1 MVNPVAVREAPRI
14 PKIIND
20 NYCRIPPELQTKLEY
35 YVSDVKQTD
44 FHVLVKNSVKCQ
56 SVACLVP
63 SVTKSKSGQPQKKG
77 VRPISNMKNT
87 IKSVKSASFVNHC
100 VFAPNVPNALSVA
113 NAQPVGGRLQLFWE
127 VWARLGANPRVVSI
141 LKEGYVL
148 PFNLRP
154 CLVRDPLIVSGYA
167 NPIRDSHLQGALQ
180 ALIKKKAVERVRVR
194 TSLAFFNRLFIVP
207 KPNQKWRPILDLS
220 TLNQFLCVKTFKM
233 ETPET
238 IRTSLQQGEWVTS
251 LDFSDA
257 YFHIPIHVNSRKYL
271 RFHFQNQSYQ
281 FRALPFGLSTA
292 PMEFTCVVKE
302 VKLMA
307 QSRGIRIHQYLDDW
321 LIRAPTRE
329 SCHQGTQSLLALCQ
343 ELGWMVNM
351 QKSELE
357 PQQVFDFVGYQYD
370 LLNGLVRPTQNRWE
384 ALQQKVTGL
393 LQNRSCRVRTFMS
406 LIGLLTATEKQV
418 PLGRLHMRPIQWH
431 LKKHWRVP
439 ESLEK
444 EIPIPGSLHPHLQW
458 WTQEEN
464 VLKGQPLHPL
474 RHAVQIFRRL
484 KRRLGCSL
492 RRLHSKRYLVS
503 ARKQVAHKLLRT
515 KSRVVSTKKIPTISA
530 RKGRPDCH
538 RQHYSCGIHQQG
550 GRYEVRF
557 TLCPSLAA
565 PMLVQSQTNSTE
577 GQTHSGPS
585 ECNCRQV
592 VSPGTGHSDG
602 VVPPSGDLRHPLSNL
617 ALSPSGHVCNKVQLQ
632 ASPICV
638 PNSRPK
644 GLVSGRSDNI
654 LGRPGHVPFPSSVS
668 NGEGGQQAVRSLV
681 SQSNPDCSG
690 MAQHALVLGPS
701 GAVGDGSSLS
711 STPSRSS
718 DPTFQQGTSQGS
730 GKPKSPC
737 LAPRAQTI
745 REQGFSS
752 PVASRIEAPQRRSTR
767 AVYEAKWAL
776 FVRWCETSQVD
787 FRNPSIKQI
796 ADFLLHLFQE
806 KNLQPSTIDGYRS
819 AIADKLGNT
828 LVNVGK
834 DDNLTRLLD
843 SFHRDRPKGRRGV
856 PAWNLSLVLH
866 QLTKAPFE
874 PLRKASLKHLT
885 FKTVFLLALASGK
898 RRSEIHAWLNKNIR
912 HQADWSKVSLYPSP
926 SFLAKN
932 HLAKEGPECVAP
944 VVIPALAPTLDK
956 SLKEDR
962 SLCPVQALRYYL
974 DKTQDLRTGKELVF
988 VSFKQ
993 GFNKDISPA
1002 TISSWIKQT
1011 VVLCYDLSDQVSLTL
1026 HQVKAHD
1033 VRAFA
1038 ASKAFQGGISLD
1050 QILAA
1055 CHWKSHNTFTQFYL
1069 KDVAWA
1075 DKELFHL
1082 GPVVAAQQIHH

>member
-1 MVNPVAVREAPRI
+1 MSQCCSSCTFCKKHQAAAKERHKSNLKLTKYNKVCEKCFFCKSLCLCPKCVKCPQCCKCPISRGTPTKFLENMGSQGCKPEGSIHFEKGLCASLQGQTSLNKGTPDSKRLCKPHQRLPLTRSSASSDQEKGSREGQGSNLTSLFQQIVHCPKAEPKVAANLGSQYSKSVFMRKNIQNGDSRDNPDLSTTRRVGVINRFQRRLLPHSNPLHI
-14 PKIIND
+14 PKI
-20 NYCRIPPELQTKLEY
+20 P
-35 YVSDVKQTD
+35 
-44 FHVLVKNSVKCQ
+44 
-56 SVACLVP
+56 
-63 SVTKSKSGQPQKKG
+63 
-77 VRPISNMKNT
+77 
-87 IKSVKSASFVNHC
+87 
-100 VFAPNVPNALSVA
+100 
-113 NAQPVGGRLQLFWE
+113 
-127 VWARLGANPRVVSI
+127 
-141 LKEGYVL
+141 
-148 PFNLRP
+148 
-154 CLVRDPLIVSGYA
+154 
-167 NPIRDSHLQGALQ
+167 
-180 ALIKKKAVERVRVR
+180 
-194 TSLAFFNRLFIVP
+194 
-207 KPNQKWRPILDLS
+207 
-220 TLNQFLCVKTFKM
+220 
-233 ETPET
+233 
-238 IRTSLQQGEWVTS
+238 
-251 LDFSDA
+251 
-257 YFHIPIHVNSRKYL
+257 
-271 RFHFQNQSYQ
+271 
-281 FRALPFGLSTA
+281 
-292 PMEFTCVVKE
+292 
-302 VKLMA
+302 
-307 QSRGIRIHQYLDDW
+307 
-321 LIRAPTRE
+321 
-329 SCHQGTQSLLALCQ
+329 
-343 ELGWMVNM
+343 
-351 QKSELE
+351 
-357 PQQVFDFVGYQYD
+357 
-370 LLNGLVRPTQNRWE
+370 
-384 ALQQKVTGL
+384 
-393 LQNRSCRVRTFMS
+393 
-406 LIGLLTATEKQV
+406 QV
-418 PLGRLHMRPIQWH
+418 PLPEPVVPVSGSSLWPLNSSHGVHCCGQRGQVNGSVTGYKNPPVPRRLVDSNPYQRILPPGNPVPPSPLPGVGLDGKHAKIRTGTPTSLRLCRLPVRPAQRTGQTDSKPLGSPSTKNNRAIAEEILPSENFHVSYRPSHCDRKTGDPRQTAH
-431 LKKHWRVP
+431 ETYSVAPQETL
-439 ESLEK
+439 ES
-444 EIPIPGSLHPHLQW
+444 PGISGKRDPNS
-458 WTQEEN
+458 E
-464 VLKGQPLHPL
+464 VSPSAPAVVDPGVKGPKGSTLTPPTTRNTNL
-474 RHAVQIFRRL
+474 YRRL

-492 RRLHSKRYLVS
+492 RRLHSKRDLVS
-503 ARKQVAHKLLRT
+503 ARKQITHKLLRA
-515 KSRVVSTKKIPTISA
+515 KSRVVSTKKIPTLSA

-538 RQHYSCGIHQQG
+538 RQHHSCGIHQQG

-577 GQTHSGPS
+577 GQTYSGPS

-592 VSPGTGHSDG
+592 VSPGTGHSDR

-632 ASPICV
+632 TSPVCV
-638 PNSRPK
+638 PNSRPE
-644 GLVSGRSDNI
+644 GLVSGRSDAV
-654 LGRPGHVPFPSSVS
+654 LGKPGHVPLSPSVS
-668 NGEGGQQAVRSLV
+668 DGEGGQQAVRPLV

-690 MAQHALVLGPS
+690 MAKHALVLGPS
-701 GAVGDGSSLS
+701 GAVGHGSSLS

-730 GKPKSPC
+730 DKLKSPC

-745 REQGFSS
+745 KEQGFSS
-752 PVASRIEAPQRRSTR
+752 PVAARIEAPQRRSTR

-819 AIADKLGNT
+819 AISDKLGNAS
-828 LVNVGK
+828 VNVGK

-956 SLKEDR
+956 SLQEDR
-962 SLCPVQALRYYL
+962 SLCPVRALRYYL

-1011 VVLCYDLSDQVSLTL
+1011 VVLCYDLSDQDTLTL

>member
-1 MVNPVAVREAPRI
+1 MSCTYCNKVAVAKERRKTKIKDQKSNKVCEKCFFCRSLCFCSKCSKCPQCCKCPTSGGTSSEFLGNMGSQGCKPKSSVHIKRGLCSSLQSKTSLSKGSPDSKWLCKPHQRLPLASSCTSSDREKGSREGQGSNLTSLFQQTVHCPKAEPQVAANLGSQYSKSVFMRKNIQNGDSRDNPDLSTTRGVGDIARLQRRLLPHPNSLHI
-14 PKIIND
+14 PKIPQVPLSEPVVPVSGTSLWPVNSSHGVHWCGQRGQVNGSVTGYKNPPVPRRLVDSSPYQRILPPGNP
-20 NYCRIPPELQTKLEY
+20 IPPSPL
-35 YVSDVKQTD
+35 
-44 FHVLVKNSVKCQ
+44 
-56 SVACLVP
+56 P
-63 SVTKSKSGQPQKKG
+63 G
-77 VRPISNMKNT
+77 VGLDGKHA
-87 IKSVKSASFVNHC
+87 K
-100 VFAPNVPNALSVA
+100 
-113 NAQPVGGRLQLFWE
+113 
-127 VWARLGANPRVVSI
+127 
-141 LKEGYVL
+141 
-148 PFNLRP
+148 
-154 CLVRDPLIVSGYA
+154 
-167 NPIRDSHLQGALQ
+167 IRTGTP
-180 ALIKKKAVERVRVR
+180 
-194 TSLAFFNRLFIVP
+194 TSLRL
-207 KPNQKWRPILDLS
+207 R
-220 TLNQFLCVKTFKM
+220 
-233 ETPET
+233 
-238 IRTSLQQGEWVTS
+238 R
-251 LDFSDA
+251 
-257 YFHIPIHVNSRKYL
+257 
-271 RFHFQNQSYQ
+271 
-281 FRALPFGLSTA
+281 LP
-292 PMEFTCVVKE
+292 
-302 VKLMA
+302 
-307 QSRGIRIHQYLDDW
+307 
-321 LIRAPTRE
+321 
-329 SCHQGTQSLLALCQ
+329 
-343 ELGWMVNM
+343 
-351 QKSELE
+351 
-357 PQQVFDFVGYQYD
+357 
-370 LLNGLVRPTQNRWE
+370 VRPTQRSSQTYSKSLGNPSTENNSAFTEQILPSENFHVSYRSSHCDRKTGDPRQTAHE
-384 ALQQKVTGL
+384 TYSVAPQETLESPRISGKGDPNSEVSPSVPAVVDPRGKCPKGSALTPPAT
-393 LQNRSCRVRTFMS
+393 RSS
-406 LIGLLTATEKQV
+406 NLY
-418 PLGRLHMRPIQWH
+418 
-431 LKKHWRVP
+431 
-439 ESLEK
+439 
-444 EIPIPGSLHPHLQW
+444 
-458 WTQEEN
+458 
-464 VLKGQPLHPL
+464 
-474 RHAVQIFRRL
+474 RRL

-515 KSRVVSTKKIPTISA
+515 KSRVVSTKKIPTFSA

-538 RQHYSCGIHQQG
+538 RQHHGCGIHQPG
-550 GRYEVRF
+550 RRYEVRL

-565 PMLVQSQTNSTE
+565 PMLVQPQSNSTE
-577 GQTHSGPS
+577 GQTHSRPS
-585 ECNCRQV
+585 ECNCRQI
-592 VSPGTGHSDG
+592 VSPKAGHSDG
-602 VVPPSGDLRHPLSNL
+602 VVPPSRDLRPPLSNL

-632 ASPICV
+632 ASSICV

-644 GLVSGRSDNI
+644 GLVSGCSDII
-654 LGRPGHVPFPSSVS
+654 LGGPGHVPLPPSVS
-668 NGEGGQQAVRSLV
+668 DGEGGQQAVRSLV
-681 SQSNPDCSG
+681 SQSNPDCPG

-701 GAVGDGSSLS
+701 GTICEGSSLS
-711 STPSRSS
+711 STPPRSS

-730 GKPKSPC
+730 DKPKSPC

-745 REQGFSS
+745 KEQGFSS

-767 AVYEAKWAL
+767 TVYEAKWAV

-828 LVNVGK
+828 SVNVGK
-834 DDNLTRLLD
+834 DENLTRLLD

-962 SLCPVQALRYYL
+962 SLCPVRALRYYL

-1011 VVLCYDLSDQVSLTL
+1011 VVLCYDLSDQDSLTL

>member
-1 MVNPVAVREAPRI
+1 MVSPDVVPRWLMRRHS
-14 PKIIND
+14 IND
-20 NYCRIPPELQTKLEY
+20 NYCKSSPVPVARP
-35 YVSDVKQTD
+35 VS
-44 FHVLVKNSVKCQ
+44 SVKSVVTRNSFVSVPTNVSYHVVCRVPTVTRWQ
-56 SVACLVP
+56 SQKKDVRP
-63 SVTKSKSGQPQKKG
+63 KSK
-77 VRPISNMKNT
+77 
-87 IKSVKSASFVNHC
+87 IKSQIKCVKSASFVGHF
-100 VFAPNVPNALSVA
+100 VSAPNVPNVPNVASV
-113 NAQPVGGRLQLFWE
+113 QPVGGRLQSFWE
-127 VWARLGANPRVVSI
+127 IWAHKGANPKVVSI

-148 PFNLRP
+148 PFKVRP
-154 CLVRDPLIVSGYA
+154 PLVRDPLIISGYL
-167 NPIRDSHLQGALQ
+167 NPIRDSHLQEAVQ
-180 ALIKKKAVERVRVR
+180 ALIEKKAVERVRVQ

-207 KPNQKWRPILDLS
+207 KPNHKWRLILDLS

-238 IRTSLQQGEWVTS
+238 IRTSLQQEEWVTS

-257 YFHIPIHVNSRKYL
+257 YFHIPIHFTSRKFL

-292 PMEFTCVVKE
+292 PMEFTGVVKE

-307 QSRGIRIHQYLDDW
+307 QSQGIRIYQYLDDW
-321 LIRAPTRE
+321 LIRAPTKE

-370 LLNGLVRPTQNRWE
+370 LLNGVVRPTQNRWE
-384 ALQQKVTGL
+384 ALQQKITVL
-393 LQNRSCRVRTFMS
+393 LQTRYCRVRTFMS

-418 PLGRLHMRPIQWH
+418 PLGRLHMRVAPQEALESPRISG
-431 LKKHWRVP
+431 KGDPNSEVSPPVP
-439 ESLEK
+439 AVVDPRGK
-444 EIPIPGSLHPHLQW
+444 CPKGSALTPPATRSSNLY
-458 WTQEEN
+458 
-464 VLKGQPLHPL
+464 
-474 RHAVQIFRRL
+474 RCL

-515 KSRVVSTKKIPTISA
+515 KSRVVSTKKIPTFSA

-538 RQHYSCGIHQQG
+538 RQHYGCSIHQQG
-550 GRYEVRF
+550 RRYEVRL

-565 PMLVQSQTNSTE
+565 PMLVQPQSNSTE
-577 GQTHSGPS
+577 GQTHSRPS
-585 ECNCRQV
+585 ECNCRQI
-592 VSPGTGHSDG
+592 VSPKAGHSDG
-602 VVPPSGDLRHPLSNL
+602 VVPPSRDLRPPLSNL
-617 ALSPSGHVCNKVQLQ
+617 AFSPSGHVCNKVQLQ
-632 ASPICV
+632 ASSICV

-644 GLVSGRSDNI
+644 GLVSGCSDI
-654 LGRPGHVPFPSSVS
+654 VLGGPGHVPLSPSVS
-668 NGEGGQQAVRSLV
+668 DGEGGQQAVRSLV
-681 SQSNPDCSG
+681 SQSNPDCPG

-701 GAVGDGSSLS
+701 GTVCEGSSMS
-711 STPSRSS
+711 STPPRSS

-730 GKPKSPC
+730 DKPKSPC

-745 REQGFSS
+745 KEQGFSS

-767 AVYEAKWAL
+767 TVYEAKWAV
-776 FVRWCETSQVD
+776 FIKWCETSQVD

-828 LVNVGK
+828 SINVGK
-834 DDNLTRLLD
+834 DENLTRLLD

-962 SLCPVQALRYYL
+962 SLCPVRALRYYL
-974 DKTQDLRTGKELVF
+974 DKTQNLRTGKELVF

-993 GFNKDISPA
+993 GFDRDISPA

-1011 VVLCYDLSDQVSLTL
+1011 VVLCYDLSDQESLTL
-1026 HQVKAHD
+1026 HQVKAHG

>member
-1 MVNPVAVREAPRI
+1 
-14 PKIIND
+14 
-20 NYCRIPPELQTKLEY
+20 
-35 YVSDVKQTD
+35 
-44 FHVLVKNSVKCQ
+44 
-56 SVACLVP
+56 
-63 SVTKSKSGQPQKKG
+63 
-77 VRPISNMKNT
+77 
-87 IKSVKSASFVNHC
+87 
-100 VFAPNVPNALSVA
+100 
-113 NAQPVGGRLQLFWE
+113 
-127 VWARLGANPRVVSI
+127 
-141 LKEGYVL
+141 
-148 PFNLRP
+148 
-154 CLVRDPLIVSGYA
+154 
-167 NPIRDSHLQGALQ
+167 
-180 ALIKKKAVERVRVR
+180 
-194 TSLAFFNRLFIVP
+194 
-207 KPNQKWRPILDLS
+207 
-220 TLNQFLCVKTFKM
+220 M

-238 IRTSLQQGEWVTS
+238 IRTSLQQEEWVTS

-257 YFHIPIHVNSRKYL
+257 YFHIPIHFTSRKFL

-292 PMEFTCVVKE
+292 PMEFTGVVKE

-307 QSRGIRIHQYLDDW
+307 QSQGIRIYQYLDDW
-321 LIRAPTRE
+321 LIRAPTKE

-370 LLNGLVRPTQNRWE
+370 LLNGVVRPTQNRWE
-384 ALQQKVTGL
+384 ALQQKITVL
-393 LQNRSCRVRTFMS
+393 LQNRFCRVRTFMS

-444 EIPIPGSLHPHLQW
+444 EIPIPRSLHQYLQW

-474 RHAVQIFRRL
+474 QHAVQIFTDASKEGWGAHLGDFTASGTWSVPESKLHINFLELKAVLLAL
-484 KRRLGCSL
+484 KRFQHLVQGKVVLIATDNTTVVAYINKEGGMRSGSLCALLWRLLCWCSL
-492 RRLHSKRYLVS
+492 NQIVLKARHIPGHLNVIADKLSRQRQVIQTEWSLHQETFDLLCQTWHYPRVDMFATRYNCKLVQFVSPIPDPKAWSVDALTLSWEDLDMYLFPPVSLMGKVVSKLSDHWYRRAILIAPGWPNMPWFWDLVELS
-503 ARKQVAHKLLRT
+503 ARVPLCLPHH
-515 KSRVVSTKKIPTISA
+515 
-530 RKGRPDCH
+530 PD
-538 RQHYSCGIHQQG
+538 
-550 GRYEVRF
+550 
-557 TLCPSLAA
+557 
-565 PMLVQSQTNSTE
+565 LVTQPFN
-577 GQTHSGPS
+577 
-585 ECNCRQV
+585 N
-592 VSPGTGHSDG
+592 
-602 VVPPSGDLRHPLSNL
+602 LS
-617 ALSPSGHVCNKVQLQ
+617 
-632 ASPICV
+632 
-638 PNSRPK
+638 
-644 GLVSGRSDNI
+644 
-654 LGRPGHVPFPSSVS
+654 PGHVPLPPSVS
-668 NGEGGQQAVRSLV
+668 DGEGGQQAVRSLV
-681 SQSNPDCSG
+681 SQSNPDCPG

-701 GAVGDGSSLS
+701 GAICEGSSLS
-711 STPSRSS
+711 STPPRSS

-730 GKPKSPC
+730 DKPKSPC

-745 REQGFSS
+745 KEQGFSS

-767 AVYEAKWAL
+767 TVYEAKWAV

-828 LVNVGK
+828 LINVGK

-962 SLCPVQALRYYL
+962 SLCPVRALRYYL

-988 VSFKQ
+988 VSFKR
-993 GFNKDISPA
+993 GFDRDISPA

-1011 VVLCYDLSDQVSLTL
+1011 VVLCYDLSDQESLTL

>member
-1 MVNPVAVREAPRI
+1 MKDSVNCHNVAH
-14 PKIIND
+14 
-20 NYCRIPPELQTKLEY
+20 
-35 YVSDVKQTD
+35 
-44 FHVLVKNSVKCQ
+44 HVLSVKNIR
-56 SVACLVP
+56 
-63 SVTKSKSGQPQKKG
+63 QPQKKCIS
-77 VRPISNMKNT
+77 PILNSQNT
-87 IKSVKSASFVNHC
+87 IKYVKNASFVNHC
-100 VFAPNVPNALSVA
+100 VFAPSVA
-113 NAQPVGGRLQLFWE
+113 NVQSVGGRLQNFWKI
-127 VWARLGANPRVVSI
+127 WALKGGNPKVVSI

-148 PFNLRP
+148 PFKVRP
-154 CLVRDPLIVSGYA
+154 PLIREPLIVSGYA
-167 NPIRDSHLQGALQ
+167 NPTRDSHLQEAVQ

-238 IRTSLQQGEWVTS
+238 IRTSLQQGEWVSS

-257 YFHIPIHVNSRKYL
+257 YFHIPIHFTSRKFL

-292 PMEFTCVVKE
+292 PMEFTAVVKE

-307 QSRGIRIHQYLDDW
+307 QSQGIRIHQYLDDW
-321 LIRAPTRE
+321 LIRAPTE
-329 SCHQGTQSLLALCQ
+329 DSCHQGTQSLLALCQ

-444 EIPIPGSLHPHLQW
+444 EIPIPRSLHQHLQW
-458 WTQEEN
+458 WTQEKN

-474 RHAVQIFRRL
+474 RHAVQIFTDASKEGWGAHLGDFTASGTWSVPESKLHINFLELKAVLLAL
-484 KRRLGCSL
+484 KRFQQLVQGKVVLIATDNTTVVAYINKEGGMRSGSLCALLWRLLCWCNLRQIVLKARHIPGRLNVIADKLSRQGQVIQTEWSL
-492 RRLHSKRYLVS
+492 HQEIFDILCRTWHYPQVDMFATRYNCKLVQFVS
-503 ARKQVAHKLLRT
+503 PIPDPKAWSVDALTMSWEGLDMYLLPPVSLMG
-515 KSRVVSTKKIPTISA
+515 KVVSKLSDHWYHRAILIAPGWPNMPWFWDLVELSA
-530 RKGRPDCH
+530 MVP
-538 RQHYSCGIHQQG
+538 
-550 GRYEVRF
+550 
-557 TLCPSLAA
+557 LCLP
-565 PMLVQSQTNSTE
+565 
-577 GQTHSGPS
+577 
-585 ECNCRQV
+585 
-592 VSPGTGHSDG
+592 
-602 VVPPSGDLRHPLSNL
+602 
-617 ALSPSGHVCNKVQLQ
+617 
-632 ASPICV
+632 
-638 PNSRPK
+638 
-644 GLVSGRSDNI
+644 
-654 LGRPGHVPFPSSVS
+654 
-668 NGEGGQQAVRSLV
+668 
-681 SQSNPDCSG
+681 
-690 MAQHALVLGPS
+690 
-701 GAVGDGSSLS
+701 
-711 STPSRSS
+711 TPSRSS

-828 LVNVGK
+828 SVNVGK

-962 SLCPVQALRYYL
+962 SLCPVRALRYYL
-974 DKTQDLRTGKELVF
+974 DKTQDLRAGKELVF

-1011 VVLCYDLSDQVSLTL
+1011 VVLCYDLSDQDSLTL

>member
-1 MVNPVAVREAPRI
+1 MRRHS
-14 PKIIND
+14 IND
-20 NYCRIPPELQTKLEY
+20 NYCKSSPVPVARP
-35 YVSDVKQTD
+35 VS
-44 FHVLVKNSVKCQ
+44 SVKSAVTRNSFVSVPTNVSYHVVCRVPTVTRWQ
-56 SVACLVP
+56 SQKKDVRP
-63 SVTKSKSGQPQKKG
+63 KSK
-77 VRPISNMKNT
+77 
-87 IKSVKSASFVNHC
+87 IKSQIKCVKSASFVGHF
-100 VFAPNVPNALSVA
+100 VSAPNVPNVPNVASV
-113 NAQPVGGRLQLFWE
+113 QPVGGRLQSFWE
-127 VWARLGANPRVVSI
+127 IWAHKGANPKVVSI

-148 PFNLRP
+148 PFKVRP
-154 CLVRDPLIVSGYA
+154 PLVRDPLIVSGYA
-167 NPIRDSHLQGALQ
+167 NPIRDSHLQAAVQ
-180 ALIKKKAVERVRVR
+180 ALIEKKAVERVRVQ

-207 KPNQKWRPILDLS
+207 KPNHKWRPILDLS

-238 IRTSLQQGEWVTS
+238 IRTSLQQEEWVTS

-257 YFHIPIHVNSRKYL
+257 YFHIPIHYTSRKFL

-292 PMEFTCVVKE
+292 PMEFTGVVKE

-307 QSRGIRIHQYLDDW
+307 QSQGIRIHQYLDDW
-321 LIRAPTRE
+321 LIRAPTKE
-329 SCHQGTQSLLALCQ
+329 SLPGVGLDGKHAKIRTGTPTSLRLRRL
-343 ELGWMVNM
+343 
-351 QKSELE
+351 
-357 PQQVFDFVGYQYD
+357 P
-370 LLNGLVRPTQNRWE
+370 VRPTQRSSQAYSKSLGSPSTKNNSAFTEQILPSENFHVSYRSSHCDRKTGDPRQTAHE
-384 ALQQKVTGL
+384 TYSVAPQETLESPRISGKGDPNSEVSPSVPAVVDPRGKCPKGSALTPPAT
-393 LQNRSCRVRTFMS
+393 RSS
-406 LIGLLTATEKQV
+406 NLY
-418 PLGRLHMRPIQWH
+418 
-431 LKKHWRVP
+431 
-439 ESLEK
+439 
-444 EIPIPGSLHPHLQW
+444 
-458 WTQEEN
+458 
-464 VLKGQPLHPL
+464 
-474 RHAVQIFRRL
+474 RRL

-515 KSRVVSTKKIPTISA
+515 KSRVVSTKKIPTFSA

-538 RQHYSCGIHQQG
+538 RQHYGCGIHQQG
-550 GRYEVRF
+550 RRYEVRL

-565 PMLVQSQTNSTE
+565 PMLVQPQSNSTE
-577 GQTHSGPS
+577 GQTHSRPS
-585 ECNCRQV
+585 ECNCRQI
-592 VSPGTGHSDG
+592 VSPKAGHSDG
-602 VVPPSGDLRHPLSNL
+602 VVPPSRDLRPPLSNL

-632 ASPICV
+632 ASSICV

-644 GLVSGRSDNI
+644 GLVSGCSDII
-654 LGRPGHVPFPSSVS
+654 LGGPGHVPLPPSVS
-668 NGEGGQQAVRSLV
+668 DGEGGQQAVRSLV
-681 SQSNPDCSG
+681 SQSNPDCPG

-701 GAVGDGSSLS
+701 GTICEGSSLS
-711 STPSRSS
+711 STPPRSS

-730 GKPKSPC
+730 DKPKSPC

-745 REQGFSS
+745 KEQGFSS

-767 AVYEAKWAL
+767 TVYEAKWAV

-828 LVNVGK
+828 SVNVGK
-834 DDNLTRLLD
+834 DENLTRLLD

-874 PLRKASLKHLT
+874 PLRKASLKHLS

-962 SLCPVQALRYYL
+962 SLCPVRALRYYL

-1011 VVLCYDLSDQVSLTL
+1011 VVLCYDLSDQDSLTL

>member
-1 MVNPVAVREAPRI
+1 MVNPDVVPRWLMRRHS
-14 PKIIND
+14 IND
-20 NYCRIPPELQTKLEY
+20 NYCKSSPVPVARP
-35 YVSDVKQTD
+35 VS
-44 FHVLVKNSVKCQ
+44 SVQ
-56 SVACLVP
+56 SVITRNSFVSVP
-63 SVTKSKSGQPQKKG
+63 TNVSYHVVCRVPTVTRWQSQKKD
-77 VRPISNMKNT
+77 VRPKLK
-87 IKSVKSASFVNHC
+87 IKSQIKCVKSASFVGHF
-100 VFAPNVPNALSVA
+100 VSAPNVPNVPNVASV
-113 NAQPVGGRLQLFWE
+113 QPVGGRLQSFWE
-127 VWARLGANPRVVSI
+127 IWAHKGANPKVVSI

-148 PFNLRP
+148 PFKVRP
-154 CLVRDPLIVSGYA
+154 PLVRDPLIVSGYA
-167 NPIRDSHLQGALQ
+167 NPIRDSHLQAAVQ
-180 ALIKKKAVERVRVR
+180 ALIEKKAVERVRVQ

-207 KPNQKWRPILDLS
+207 KPNHKWRPILDLS

-238 IRTSLQQGEWVTS
+238 IRTSLQQEEWVTS

-257 YFHIPIHVNSRKYL
+257 YFHIPIHYTSRKFL

-292 PMEFTCVVKE
+292 PMEFTGVVKE

-307 QSRGIRIHQYLDDW
+307 QSQGIRIHQYLDDW
-321 LIRAPTRE
+321 LIRAPTKE

-370 LLNGLVRPTQNRWE
+370 LLNGVVRPTQNRWE
-384 ALQQKVTGL
+384 TLQQKITVL
-393 LQNRSCRVRTFMS
+393 LQNRSCPVRTFMS

-418 PLGRLHMRPIQWH
+418 TLGRLHMRPIQWH

-444 EIPIPGSLHPHLQW
+444 EIPIPRSLHQYLQW

-474 RHAVQIFRRL
+474 RHAVQIFTDASKEGWGAHLGDFTASGTWSVPESKLHINFLELKAVLLAL
-484 KRRLGCSL
+484 KRFQHLVQGKVVLIATDNTTVVAYINKEGGMRSGSLCALLWRLLCWCSL
-492 RRLHSKRYLVS
+492 NQIVLKARHIPGRLNVIADKLSRQRQVIQTQWSLHQETFDLLCQTWHYPRVDMFATRYNCKLVS
-503 ARKQVAHKLLRT
+503 
-515 KSRVVSTKKIPTISA
+515 S
-530 RKGRPDCH
+530 
-538 RQHYSCGIHQQG
+538 
-550 GRYEVRF
+550 
-557 TLCPSLAA
+557 
-565 PMLVQSQTNSTE
+565 
-577 GQTHSGPS
+577 
-585 ECNCRQV
+585 
-592 VSPGTGHSDG
+592 
-602 VVPPSGDLRHPLSNL
+602 
-617 ALSPSGHVCNKVQLQ
+617 
-632 ASPICV
+632 ICV

-644 GLVSGRSDNI
+644 GLVSGCSDII
-654 LGRPGHVPFPSSVS
+654 LGRPGHVPLPPSVS
-668 NGEGGQQAVRSLV
+668 DGEGGQQAVRSLV
-681 SQSNPDCSG
+681 SQSNPDCPG

-701 GAVGDGSSLS
+701 GTICEGSSLS
-711 STPSRSS
+711 STPPRSS

-730 GKPKSPC
+730 DKPKSPC

-745 REQGFSS
+745 KEQGFSS

-767 AVYEAKWAL
+767 TVYEAKWAV

-828 LVNVGK
+828 SVNVGK
-834 DDNLTRLLD
+834 DENLTRLLD

-962 SLCPVQALRYYL
+962 SLCPVRALRYYL

-1011 VVLCYDLSDQVSLTL
+1011 VVLCYDLSDQDSLTL